1 MLSPISA
8 PRAADRGQVAG
19 RVGVVALLTLP
30 GLLTLYLGFNS
41 GGFFVDV
48 TGLAAVVLALALAVR
63 ITLAERPFAGVS
75 GPVVVAAGAL
85 ALYAVLALV
94 SASWSGSPAR
104 ALLEFDR
111 ALVYLLVLV
120 LLGSLSVTPERLA
133 WALRAFA
140 LAAVAV
146 CLAGLVSRVAPDV
159 LPTATDVATERLSYP
174 VSYWN
179 ALGLLAAIGM
189 IVCLH
194 LTSERR
200 SPGSVRVAGAAA
212 VPALAAT
219 LLLTFSR
226 GAIGVAIVGL
236 LAYAVLARSR
246 GTVFGL
252 VATVPP
258 AALAVVAAYRA
269 ELLADADFTTPAA
282 ISQGHDLAVL
292 ILLAVLLAGGLRA
305 ILGFAEVRLDRA
317 LRGRSGRLN
326 PRRAGLVLVVTA
338 ALAGCALA
346 VALDVPERVE
356 RQYEAFVAGASSPAE
371 TRARLTS
378 ASNNGRL
385 GQWRVAL
392 EAFRGAPLAGEGA
405 GTFQV
410 IWTRARDDD
419 LNVVDGHSLYLETL
433 AELGFVGLALLVTA
447 LLTIM
452 GALAVRTRG
461 PNRGLYA
468 ALLASLLAWAI
479 HAAADWDWEMPVVTT
494 WAFALGGLAIAA
506 PSGTPRSRE
515 PASLTRIVAALGC
528 LLLAV
533 TPALAALSQQ
543 ALDRSVA
550 AYRQGD
556 CTASAD
562 AALASIS
569 YLSVRPQPF
578 ELLSY
583 CNVRAGLP
591 ALAIKSMGKARAR
604 DPRNWEYEYGLA
616 LVRGVAGLDPR
627 PQAARALLANPR
639 SQLARK
645 AALDF
650 GTTDSPRE
658 WRRRAL
664 EARLPI
670 AP

>member
-1 MLSPISA
+1 
-8 PRAADRGQVAG
+8 
-19 RVGVVALLTLP
+19 VVALLTLP

-269 ELLADADFTTPAA
+269 ELLADADYAGRYLARARSRGANSARRAAGRWPEGDSRVRRGPSRPGTSRTVRPAQPATRGPRSCRYGRAGRVRARRRPGRARACRAPVRGVRGGCVFACGDSRAPHQRFEQRTTR
-282 ISQGHDLAVL
+282 AV
-292 ILLAVLLAGGLRA
+292 AGGA
-305 ILGFAEVRLDRA
+305 
-317 LRGRSGRLN
+317 RGL
-326 PRRAGLVLVVTA
+326 PRRAARRRGRRH
-338 ALAGCALA
+338 
-346 VALDVPERVE
+346 VP
-356 RQYEAFVAGASSPAE
+356 
-371 TRARLTS
+371 
-378 ASNNGRL
+378 
-385 GQWRVAL
+385 
-392 EAFRGAPLAGEGA
+392 
-405 GTFQV
+405 
-410 IWTRARDDD
+410 
-419 LNVVDGHSLYLETL
+419 GH
-433 AELGFVGLALLVTA
+433 
-447 LLTIM
+447 
-452 GALAVRTRG
+452 
-461 PNRGLYA
+461 
-468 ALLASLLAWAI
+468 
-479 HAAADWDWEMPVVTT
+479 
-494 WAFALGGLAIAA
+494 
-506 PSGTPRSRE
+506 
-515 PASLTRIVAALGC
+515 
-528 LLLAV
+528 
-533 TPALAALSQQ
+533 
-543 ALDRSVA
+543 
-550 AYRQGD
+550 
-556 CTASAD
+556 
-562 AALASIS
+562 
-569 YLSVRPQPF
+569 
-578 ELLSY
+578 
-583 CNVRAGLP
+583 
-591 ALAIKSMGKARAR
+591 
-604 DPRNWEYEYGLA
+604 
-616 LVRGVAGLDPR
+616 LDPR
-627 PQAARALLANPR
+627 P
-639 SQLARK
+639 
-645 AALDF
+645 
-650 GTTDSPRE
+650 
-658 WRRRAL
+658 
-664 EARLPI
+664 
-670 AP
+670 